1 MEHDYGFAP
10 VLHPTDFSEGADA
23 AFPYALYFAA
33 LFGGGLTA
41 LHVRVPDAP
50 DPGPLPDP
58 DEVFG
63 RVSGWLAADG
73 EDADAPAGPPEVER
87 ASRRSE
93 RPAEEIL
100 EHASETEAGMI
111 CMGTQ
116 GRRGLR
122 RLVLGSVAERVI
134 RRSPAPVF
142 TVRQPVEGWGEAGPE
157 AVVAAVDLS
166 AMTGPALTWA
176 ALVAAAA
183 GADLRAVHV
192 IESPAGAAAAG
203 RRQEIHRVFADVA
216 PPGTEDVVLDVDVVP
231 GEPVGR
237 ICDTAV
243 EGDADLVVTATHG
256 REGPSRLVLGS
267 VAEAVVRRSPAPVL
281 TVSEPPSGTG

>member
-1 MEHDYGFAP
+1 MEHDYGLGP

-41 LHVRVPDAP
+41 LHVRVPGGP
-50 DPGPLPDP
+50 DPEPLPDP
-58 DEVFG
+58 DEAFD

-73 EDADAPAGPPEVER
+73 DDVPARPPEIER
-87 ASRRSE
+87 VTRRSE

-100 EHASETEAGMI
+100 DHASEAEAGMI

-142 TVRQPVEGWGEAGPE
+142 TVRQAAGGWDDGGPGT
-157 AVVAAVDLS
+157 VVAAVDLS
-166 AMTGPALTWA
+166 AMTEPSLAWA
-176 ALVAAAA
+176 ALVAAAT

-192 IESPAGAAAAG
+192 IESPAGAAAGG
-203 RRQEIHRVFADVA
+203 RRQEIHQVFADVA

-231 GEPVGR
+231 GDPAGR
-237 ICDTAV
+237 ICDAAA
-243 EGDADLVVTATHG
+243 EADADLVVTATHG
-256 REGPSRLVLGS
+256 RGGPSRLVLGS

-281 TVSEPPSGTG
+281 TVSEPPAGGG